1 MALSN
6 IGCVLV
12 TQILQSYEEGKKT
25 ETNWKLTHRPSKDMK
40 KKKTLNI
47 DLKALFLALERTSKN
62 NCVHL
67 QKLGKKKR
75 SIFLKKLENITG
87 QFS

>member
-1 MALSN
+1 MALLN

-40 KKKTLNI
+40 KKKNFKYRFESTIPCLRKNI
-47 DLKALFLALERTSKN
+47 
-62 NCVHL
+62 
-67 QKLGKKKR
+67 KK
-75 SIFLKKLENITG
+75 
-87 QFS
+87 